1 MLIFFR
7 GLIEVNVLLKNLQFF
22 INTKTCAG
30 TTTQLPH
37 QFVINS
43 AGSILPTMKV
53 RLVDWVEGS
62 YRCTDRPYPRGEI
75 YAGGENI
82 VLGYYNNEKLTS
94 EDFKVFNGVRYF
106 ATGDIGEMVNGD
118 LRIIDRKKDLVKLSG
133 GEFVSLNKGEF
144 NLDFGLFCLRNL
156 LTQKISNIFL

>member
-1 MLIFFR
+1 LCW
-7 GLIEVNVLLKNLQFF
+7 NNYP
-22 INTKTCAG
+22 A
-30 TTTQLPH
+30 
-37 QFVINS
+37 S
-43 AGSILPTMKV
+43 ASV
-53 RLVDWVEGS
+53 CDQ
-62 YRCTDRPYPRGEI
+62 GEI

-144 NLDFGLFCLRNL
+144 NLDFGLFSKIWAEKFQKYGLNL
-156 LTQKISNIFL
+156 FIFNLN